1 MLIIRVDQEAPD
13 NLIHRVKT
21 GDEYH
26 MPGIQPGEFVVS
38 EENINKIKQF
48 IVSLKDEDSQ
58 LAA

>member
-1 MLIIRVDQEAPD
+1 MDQEAPD
-13 NLIHRVKT
+13 NLVHQVKR
-21 GDEYH
+21 DDDYH
-26 MPGIQPGEFVVS
+26 KPGIQPGEFVVS